1 MKGER
6 KKGGGTGKGKQTCRR
21 WYHEW
26 RGGNMKGRGN
36 IQVKWRGGRKTV
48 VWNST
53 GGIRSSLKKGQ
64 GCSHQKT
71 PVLISLIFISILIFV
86 SMTLPI
92 IEPVQGEEERTVK
105 LTHPGLQ
112 PGSGTD
118 GTTFLFTIKAT
129 GSAEPAS
136 PIEVVI
142 NDRGYMM
149 NEVNNDDAN
158 YSDGKDFYH
167 RQRLSQGGTVYFF
180 RSGNTT
186 TTARI
191 LSVGESDRIQ
201 YHYDVAL
208 IMSLLVI
215 PVIVGILLFRRIE
228 REFHE
233 IAMSLGD
240 VGVVGDP
247 DKKSED
253 K

>member
-1 MKGER
+1 MLKYIKLLVNR
-6 KKGGGTGKGKQTCRR
+6 
-21 WYHEW
+21 
-26 RGGNMKGRGN
+26 N
-36 IQVKWRGGRKTV
+36 I
-48 VWNST
+48 
-53 GGIRSSLKKGQ
+53 
-64 GCSHQKT
+64 
-71 PVLISLIFISILIFV
+71 
-86 SMTLPI
+86 
-92 IEPVQGEEERTVK
+92 
-105 LTHPGLQ
+105 
-112 PGSGTD
+112 D
-118 GTTFLFTIKAT
+118 
-129 GSAEPAS
+129 
-136 PIEVVI
+136 
-142 NDRGYMM
+142 
-149 NEVNNDDAN
+149 
-158 YSDGKDFYH
+158 
-167 RQRLSQGGTVYFF
+167 LSQNIKICPKEKRKIYILMYTDCIQMVYKK
-180 RSGNTT
+180 GNTT